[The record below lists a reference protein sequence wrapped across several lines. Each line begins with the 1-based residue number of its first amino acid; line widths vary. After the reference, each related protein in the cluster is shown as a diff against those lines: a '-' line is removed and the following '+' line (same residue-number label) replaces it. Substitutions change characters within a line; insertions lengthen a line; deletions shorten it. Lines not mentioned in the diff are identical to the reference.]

1 MRPLT
6 LAATLASA
14 ALFAAPAALA
24 ANPTAVLDKGFV
36 EYTGVGPVGN
46 NGLQDSANF
55 YWFFE
60 GTGTWEGQ
68 AVNSWFLI
76 WDAASAATVSGSVSF
91 DAPILFRHDT
101 RAELIATAAFNKP
114 GVTYDYSNPQVGLEG
129 EDRPGTSVVGN
140 VLNLVW
146 TSTNP
151 GDHVRV
157 MTAVPEPGTYALM
170 AMGLLAMG
178 LRLNR
183 ARRSQTLDGAHATLG

>member
-1 MRPLT
+1 MIKTSLVAA
-6 LAATLASA
+6 LATS
-14 ALFAAPAALA
+14 ALFATTAAHA

-170 AMGLLAMG
+170 ALGLLGVAGMA
-178 LRLNR
+178 R
-183 ARRSQTLDGAHATLG
+183 ARRRSTALPCAD